1 MAARALF
8 NSFLKT
14 GRDIVFKWWL
24 SVRKTT
30 GPRET
35 KISDRHLSKREDE
48 NTDFFFRESSPYGFL
63 SKFRLVKK

>member
-24 SVRKTT
+24 SVLKTT

-48 NTDFFFRESSPYGFL
+48 NTDFFYGSLLLTVF
-63 SKFRLVKK
+63 SQNSAW